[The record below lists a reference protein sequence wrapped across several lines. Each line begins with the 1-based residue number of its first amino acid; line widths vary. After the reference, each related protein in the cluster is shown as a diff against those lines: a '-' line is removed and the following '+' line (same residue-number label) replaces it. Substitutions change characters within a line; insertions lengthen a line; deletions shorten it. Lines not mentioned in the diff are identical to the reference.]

1 MIMNLRLPITSNRL
15 SKLSVGDSVS
25 LSGQLCTVRD
35 EAHRLLLDLSKEN
48 IPFNLDDKAI
58 YHCGPLMEKKD
69 DQWRVISA
77 GPTTSSRMEDFQID
91 FLKKFPHINV
101 IVGKGN
107 IGEKTR
113 KALKNRGVYLVYT
126 GGAGALA
133 ADQIKKIIDVF
144 WIKELG
150 MAEAVWL
157 FEVKDFGPLIVAI
170 DSHGNSIFNR

>member
-1 MIMNLRLPITSNRL
+1 MRVNLRLPVTSDRL
-15 SKLSVGDSVS
+15 STLSVGDSVS

-48 IPFNLDDKAI
+48 IPFKLDDKAI
-58 YHCGPLMEKKD
+58 YHCGPLMKKIAD
-69 DQWRVISA
+69 HWKVVSA
-77 GPTTSSRMEDFQID
+77 GPTTSSRMENFQTD
-91 FLKKFPHINV
+91 FLKKFPQINV
-101 IVGKGN
+101 IIGKGN

-113 KALKNRGVYLVYT
+113 DALKNRGVYLVYT

-133 ADQIKKIIDVF
+133 ADQIKKVIDVF
-144 WIKELG
+144 WMGDLG

-170 DSHGNSIFNR
+170 DSQGNSIFNR